1 MGSGRLTGAVFFDLS
16 KAFDTVDHSLL
27 LRKLKLVQL
36 PDDTL
41 NLVPVI
47 ASEIILY
54 AVDTVIYYSS
64 TNLSD

>member
-41 NLVPVI
+41 NLG
-47 ASEIILY
+47 LKKR
-54 AVDTVIYYSS
+54 
-64 TNLSD
+64 SDCGFLR